1 MDATLDRDPAVFVR
15 SLAQNW
21 WAVAV
26 RGIVAI
32 LFGLLTLVLP
42 TLTLAALVF
51 MFGAYALVEGVF
63 NLVAAIR
70 RGAALSQPRWLL
82 GLEGLVSV
90 GAGVATFALPGLTAL
105 VLAYVIAGWALAT
118 GALEIAAAIRLRQ
131 YVRGEWALV
140 LSGVLSL
147 LFGVLMAAAPAAGA
161 LALVLWIGAYAVV
174 FGALL
179 LALAFRLRRW
189 RGEERLDLARAA

>member
-1 MDATLDRDPAVFVR
+1 MDRTLDRDTMVWVR

-26 RGIVAI
+26 RGVVSIV
-32 LFGLLTLVLP
+32 FGLLTLVLP
-42 TLTLAALVF
+42 TLTLAALIF
-51 MFGAYALVEGVF
+51 MFGAYALVEGLF

-70 RGAALSQPRWLL
+70 RGDAASQPRWLL
-82 GLEGLVSV
+82 ALEGLVSV
-90 GAGVATFALPGLTAL
+90 GAGVVTFALPGLTAL

-131 YVRGEWALV
+131 HVRGEWALV
-140 LSGVLSL
+140 LSGILSL
-147 LFGVLMAAAPAAGA
+147 LFGVLMAAAPTAGA

-179 LALAFRLRRW
+179 VALAFRLRRW
-189 RGEERLDLARAA
+189 GRRERVELARAA